1 MDTFSMEKH
10 VKAAVAD
17 VPRMNFFM
25 VDGQG
30 DPNTVQSFKHEA
42 SERCSDG

>member
-1 MDTFSMEKH
+1 MDTLGMEKH
-10 VKAAVAD
+10 VKAAAD

-30 DPNTVQSFKHEA
+30 DPSTVQSFKHEA